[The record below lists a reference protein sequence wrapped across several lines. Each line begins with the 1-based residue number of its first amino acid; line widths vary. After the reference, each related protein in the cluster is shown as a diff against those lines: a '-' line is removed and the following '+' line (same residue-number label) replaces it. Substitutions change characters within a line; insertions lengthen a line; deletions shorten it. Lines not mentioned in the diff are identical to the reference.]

1 MVQDTV
7 EKGKIVMHYKLTIIF
22 DDILDAEQANEYTE
36 KIWEFLDRELTED
49 WIAFGK
55 IIKEDAE

>member
-1 MVQDTV
+1 MQDTV
-7 EKGKIVMHYKLTIIF
+7 EKGEIVMHYKFTIIF
-22 DDILDAEQANEYTE
+22 DDILDAEQAAEYTD
-36 KIWEFLDRELTED
+36 KIGEFLDKELTED